1 MLELG
6 FLDVSF
12 ISYCR
17 VRCAGFL
24 LRMIYSH
31 PLVRGHSPYVLLHS
45 GGRGRRAAKAA
56 GKSGPTADGGSSKAG
71 KPTSAPS
78 VAPRAGV
85 DWTEV
90 GSEPPIDGSRIMP
103 GPMLGLGPR

>member
-1 MLELG
+1 MHNVGMG
-6 FLDVSF
+6 FVIYF
-12 ISYCR
+12 T
-17 VRCAGFL
+17 VRCAGRVTGFL
-24 LRMIYSH
+24 SYDLQ

-56 GKSGPTADGGSSKAG
+56 GNSGPTADGGSSKAG

-90 GSEPPIDGSRIMP
+90 GSEPPIDGRRIMP